1 MMVKIKVF
9 VDGQLKAKL
18 GMNGT
23 AQVVVSP
30 GQHEIRVKGGGAFH
44 GDSALVTVTDGS
56 SSHFSIKFSAQ
67 GGLKLIST
75 GPHG

>member
-1 MMVKIKVF
+1 MLKIKVF

-23 AQVVVSP
+23 AQVVVNP
-30 GQHEIRVKGGGAFH
+30 GQHNIEVKGGGAFH
-44 GDSALVTVTDGS
+44 GDSALVTVTDNS
-56 SSHFSIKFSAQ
+56 SSHFSIKYSAL